1 MNCHS
6 KLKLHFVIIF
16 ALCSANFCFAYEIE
30 LQKESDSSNQEKKYA
45 PPAFTTLQIGN
56 LQSTTMADKKDLHL
70 VVAHRFGS
78 IRGGIKELFGL
89 DQANTKIQLLYGIS
103 NRLQLGVSRDS
114 YEKTYSGTAKLNC
127 LQQSDKTPFNLVL
140 YASVDVN
147 TLLSNKTYPGL
158 LFFDRFAYTT
168 QLLVSR
174 RFSEKLSLEIAPIY
188 VRQNLINLNYTMTT
202 FANPQSPRDFFSEP
216 WNQYLLAIG
225 GKYKLTKGLFVN
237 VDYAYN
243 FSKKQNS
250 LYKNPLTIGAS
261 IETFGHAFQ
270 LFFSNARGSNDSS
283 FLTETRGDWSKGD
296 ISFGFNVVRVF

>member
-1 MNCHS
+1 MNYHS
-6 KLKLHFVIIF
+6 IIKFHLVIIF
-16 ALCSANFCFAYEIE
+16 ALCFANSGFAYEIE
-30 LQKESDSSNQEKKYA
+30 LLKESDSSNQEKKYE

-56 LQSTTMADKKDLHL
+56 LQSTRIADKKDLYL

-103 NRLQLGVSRDS
+103 NRIQLGVSRDS
-114 YEKTYSGTAKLNC
+114 YEKTYSGTAKLKC
-127 LQQSDKTPFNLVL
+127 LQQSDKIPINLVL
-140 YASVDVN
+140 YTSMDVN

-158 LFFDRFAYTT
+158 LLFDRFAYTT

-188 VRQNLINLNYTMTT
+188 VRQNLIDLNYTMTAVAT
-202 FANPQSPRDFFSEP
+202 PQSTRDFLSEP
-216 WNQYLLAIG
+216 WNQYLLAMG

-243 FSKKQNS
+243 FSKNANS

-270 LFFSNARGSNDSS
+270 LFFTNARGSNDSS
-283 FLTETRGDWSKGD
+283 FLTETLGDWSKGD